1 MYCTHGLLKL
11 TRGACCVFAVC
22 RLERANAQVI
32 TRSRTGNLPPNR
44 AAITNDGTSPATGP
58 SSAQGLPGPGGINK
72 VADTVSNKATSEEIK
87 EKMEQ
92 QLRIQRLAH
101 QQKRALEMKGQSSPI
116 VKMVANAAQSKSI
129 FFIDYFFQNLDFLIK
144 L

>member
-1 MYCTHGLLKL
+1 MCLFVVY
-11 TRGACCVFAVC
+11 

-44 AAITNDGTSPATGP
+44 TITDASTTGSVQTTSSGVIVKNDGVT
-58 SSAQGLPGPGGINK
+58 
-72 VADTVSNKATSEEIK
+72 KATSEEIK

-116 VKMVANAAQSKSI
+116 VKMVSNPAQSK
-129 FFIDYFFQNLDFLIK
+129 FICN
-144 L
+144 